1 MMGAR
6 LVRKAI
12 EQWPDLTDRQHRVL
26 TTMAFTARDDDP
38 RPVYFKGRDFLVST
52 LGMAPGTDASYES
65 VRKVVAS
72 LVKRGAVARLMFGH
86 NGRNTVYELTLDR
99 DPRELLALPHGA
111 PTAVDNPA
119 EPDGK
124 THPDSAPV
132 DPLSE
137 RCRGTVKAVKA
148 LSHSAP
154 KEQEEEEDEYLGGKS
169 PSKVT
174 SPSGHTQLLKASA
187 SRLEELRRLEDARS
201 AS

>member
-26 TTMAFTARDDDP
+26 TTMAFTAKDDDA
-38 RPVYFKGRDFLVST
+38 RPAYFKGRDFLVST

-65 VRKVVAS
+65 VRKVVAG
-72 LVKRGAVARLMFGH
+72 LVKRGALARIMYGH

-99 DPRELLALPHGA
+99 DPAALLGLPYGA
-111 PTAVDNPA
+111 PTAVDNSLSP
-119 EPDGK
+119 EGK
-124 THPDSAPV
+124 TLSDSAPV

-137 RCRGTVKAVKA
+137 RSRPTVKEVKG
-148 LSHSAP
+148 HSQSTP
-154 KEQEEEEDEYLGGKS
+154 KEQEEPEDLSLGGKS

-174 SPSGHTQLLKASA
+174 SPSERVAAARTTNDRATHLRALIDTGRAS
-187 SRLEELRRLEDARS
+187 
-201 AS
+201 